1 MRKRTISTLLLCLLV
16 CVVSAGSV
24 SEYRASAI
32 TMSSITSDS
41 IKEKE
46 QQISQAKDEK
56 KQLQSG
62 LTNLQK
68 IKKELESQ
76 RANLKNYVI
85 QLDANLQ

>member
-46 QQISQAKDEK
+46 QQISQAKNEK

-76 RANLKNYVI
+76 RANLKNYVSI
-85 QLDANLQ
+85 